1 MSIRK
6 RAPRSY
12 QVRVSGFPAQTAPT
26 RESAEK
32 IELDLKRRRA
42 LGDLYEAATITLG
55 EAIDGTLARVNA
67 TRGVSDKTR
76 AYNAASAKHWAPL
89 RETRVSQLRRAKVED
104 MILERAKKH
113 PRSAKNE
120 LEFLKR
126 VLHDAKGRGQR
137 VDEAIFE
144 IPPVRHRPRKGRGLT
159 VGELHEL
166 ASWFPEQS
174 TRLILLAGQVGCRQ
188 NVWFN
193 LTDEMLDAKAGT
205 LTIPAAL
212 AKRRRE
218 HRIYLT
224 GLEVSLLREQLL
236 VRVQGTQL
244 VFPTPEGK
252 RWTAN
257 RFRDRVWVRSVEAAA
272 RNDEG
277 RREDGSSVFDGFTFH
292 MLRHTAAS
300 LMALAGMD
308 AAVAAERLEHSD
320 GGALFH
326 KTYRHLY
333 EGEKRVQAKKLEALV
348 LAELD
353 EEGTLN
359 GDETPEGLSQA
370 DSEDGRYWARTSDPQ
385 LVELVLS
392 QLS

>member
-6 RAPRSY
+6 RGPRAY

-26 RESAEK
+26 RESAER

-42 LGDLYEAATITLG
+42 LGELYEAPAVTLG
-55 EAIDGTLARVNA
+55 EAIESKLARIEATGGVSIA
-67 TRGVSDKTR
+67 TRS
-76 AYNAASAKHWAPL
+76 YNRRSAMFWEPL
-89 RETRVSQLRRAKVED
+89 RSTRVSMLRRAKIED
-104 MILERAKKH
+104 MVLARAKEH

-126 VLHDAKGRGQR
+126 VLGDAKGRGQR

-144 IPPVRHRPRKGRGLT
+144 IPPVKHRPRRGRALT
-159 VGELHEL
+159 VSQLYEL
-166 ASWFPEQS
+166 ASWFPEHVS
-174 TRLILLAGQVGCRQ
+174 RLVLVAGQVGARQ

-193 LTDEMLDAKAGT
+193 LTDAMLDLRAGT
-205 LTIPAAL
+205 LTIPSAL
-212 AKRRRE
+212 AKRRRD

-224 GLEVSLLREQLL
+224 ELEVALLREQLM
-236 VRVQGTQL
+236 VRAPGTGL
-244 VFPTPEGK
+244 VFPTVEGRK
-252 RWTAN
+252 WKAN
-257 RFRDRVWVRSVEAAA
+257 RFRDRVWLRSVEGAIHNDAAGA
-272 RNDEG
+272 S
-277 RREDGSSVFDGFTFH
+277 GSIFEGFTFH

-308 AAVAAERLEHSD
+308 PAAAAERLEHSD

-333 EGEKRVQAKKLEALV
+333 EGEKRKQAERLEALV
-348 LAELD
+348 RAELD
-353 EEGTLN
+353 EDGTSD
-359 GDETPEGLSQA
+359 GEVPPEGLNQA